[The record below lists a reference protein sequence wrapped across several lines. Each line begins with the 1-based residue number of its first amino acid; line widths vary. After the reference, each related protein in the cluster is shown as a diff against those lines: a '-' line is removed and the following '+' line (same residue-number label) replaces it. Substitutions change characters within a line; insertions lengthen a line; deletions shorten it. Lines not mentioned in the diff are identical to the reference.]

1 LDQSEA
7 LPLFIAPENAVSCGA
22 KMVNPL
28 PAWDRSVALAAVLD
42 EAAAARVLRVVKVE
56 VRERAEE

>member
-1 LDQSEA
+1 
-7 LPLFIAPENAVSCGA
+7 LFIAPENAVSCGA